1 MQTFEIKDL
10 GYYHDLYV
18 QHDTLLLS
26 DVFENFEINVLKYI
40 ALTLLIF
47 YQHLV

>member
-10 GYYHDLYV
+10 DYYHDLYV

-26 DVFENFEINVLKYI
+26 DAFENFEINVLKYI

>member
-10 GYYHDLYV
+10 DYYRGLYV

-26 DVFENFEINVLKYI
+26 DAFENFEINVLKYI